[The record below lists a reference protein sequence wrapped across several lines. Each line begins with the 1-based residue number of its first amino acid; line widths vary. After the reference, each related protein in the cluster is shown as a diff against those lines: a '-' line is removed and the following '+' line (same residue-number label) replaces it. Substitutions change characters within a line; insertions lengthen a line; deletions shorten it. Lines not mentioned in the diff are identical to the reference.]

1 MRIRVIKK
9 RKRDLEKVCEK
20 LEEERDVLA
29 ETKTGATAL
38 ALITQS
44 NAVARTVKEKK
55 IKIKDLEKQIEEQ
68 QSKFNK
74 MRYDVDV

>member
-1 MRIRVIKK
+1 M
-9 RKRDLEKVCEK
+9 EKVCEK

-44 NAVARTVKEKK
+44 NDAVAPTVKEKK

>member
-1 MRIRVIKK
+1 M
-9 RKRDLEKVCEK
+9 EKVCEK
-20 LEEERDVLA
+20 LEERDVLADKA

-38 ALITQS
+38 TLITQS

-55 IKIKDLEKQIEEQ
+55 VKIKDLEKQIEEQ

-74 MRYDVDV
+74 MRL

>member
-1 MRIRVIKK
+1 M
-9 RKRDLEKVCEK
+9 EKVCGK
-20 LEEERDVLA
+20 LEERDVLADKA

-55 IKIKDLEKQIEEQ
+55 VKIKDLEKQIEEQ

>member
-1 MRIRVIKK
+1 M
-9 RKRDLEKVCEK
+9 EKVCEK

-68 QSKFNK
+68 LSKFNK

>member
-1 MRIRVIKK
+1 M
-9 RKRDLEKVCEK
+9 EKVCEK
-20 LEEERDVLA
+20 LEERDVLADKA

-55 IKIKDLEKQIEEQ
+55 VKIKDLEKQIEEQ

>member
-1 MRIRVIKK
+1 M
-9 RKRDLEKVCEK
+9 EKVCEK

-38 ALITQS
+38 ALITQN

>member
-1 MRIRVIKK
+1 M
-9 RKRDLEKVCEK
+9 EKVCEK
-20 LEEERDVLA
+20 LEEERNVLD
-29 ETKTGATAL
+29 ELKTGATAL

-44 NAVARTVKEKK
+44 NAVARTVKEKM

-74 MRYDVDV
+74 MRYDVDVCIYLCCTRF

>member
-1 MRIRVIKK
+1 M
-9 RKRDLEKVCEK
+9 EKVCEK
-20 LEEERDVLA
+20 LEERDVLADKA

-55 IKIKDLEKQIEEQ
+55 IKIKDLEKQIEVQ

>member
-1 MRIRVIKK
+1 M
-9 RKRDLEKVCEK
+9 EKVCEK
-20 LEEERDVLA
+20 LEEERDVLADKA

-55 IKIKDLEKQIEEQ
+55 VKIKDLEKQIEEQ

>member
-1 MRIRVIKK
+1 M
-9 RKRDLEKVCEK
+9 EKVCEK

-55 IKIKDLEKQIEEQ
+55 DK
-68 QSKFNK
+68 NK
-74 MRYDVDV
+74 RLRKTN